1 MVGMDYRFEKFDP
14 STLRDERLEQLRKL
28 FNQLLM
34 RTGGDVEEALDWMQ
48 RLWEYH
54 NFFDGEIS
62 FEEFKEFLEGK
73 GYLDRDE
80 QGYLEITSKGD
91 FALRSDALLEI
102 FNSLKKDAMGDHRT
116 EFGGTG
122 FDALPETRPFEFGDR
137 VNDIHYF
144 ESIKNA
150 LIRTGLDNFSVGQ
163 DDLVVFEKEHQ
174 TSCATAV
181 LIDISHSMTL
191 YGEDRI
197 TPAKQ
202 VAMALQE
209 LIRSRF
215 PRDTVDIIAF
225 GDEAFLIDP
234 AEVPYL
240 QNGPYHTNTH
250 AALQLAQQVLLS
262 RRHANRQIFM
272 ITDGKPTQIVEEDGQ
287 VYRNT
292 FSLDPR
298 IVAPTINEAIR
309 CRRRDIEITTFM
321 ITSDPYLREFIEEL
335 TAANQGKAYFSSL
348 DRLGEFV
355 FADFAKNR
363 RKRFQ
368 G

>member
-1 MVGMDYRFEKFDP
+1 MDYRFTEFDP

-34 RTGGDVEEALDWMQ
+34 RTGGDVEEALEWMR
-48 RLWEYH
+48 RLFEYH
-54 NFFDGEIS
+54 NFFEGEIG
-62 FEEFKEFLEGK
+62 FDEFREYLEENGFLEQN
-73 GYLDRDE
+73 E
-80 QGYLEITSKGD
+80 QGFLEITSKGD
-91 FALRSDALLEI
+91 LSLRSDALTEI
-102 FNSLKKDAMGDHRT
+102 FTSLKKDTLGDHRT
-116 EFGGTG
+116 DHTGIG
-122 FDALPETRPFEFGDR
+122 FDQLPETRPYEFGDLTR
-137 VNDIHYF
+137 DISYT

-150 LIRTGLDNFSVGQ
+150 IINHGLENFQIEQ
-163 DDLVVFEKEHQ
+163 DDLVVHEKENL

-181 LIDISHSMTL
+181 LLDISHSMTL

-215 PRDTVDIIAF
+215 PKDTVDIITF
-225 GDEAFLIDP
+225 GDEAQLIDP
-234 AEVPYL
+234 SEVPYL
-240 QNGPYHTNTH
+240 SNGPFHTNTH

-272 ITDGKPTQIVEEDGQ
+272 ITDGKPTQITEEDGG

-292 FSLDPR
+292 FALDPR
-298 IVAPTINEAIR
+298 IVTPTINEAVR
-309 CRRRDIEITTFM
+309 CKRREIEITTFM
-321 ITSDPYLREFIEEL
+321 IASDPYLREFVEDL
-335 TAANQGKAYFSSL
+335 TEACQGKAYYASL
-348 DRLGEFV
+348 DNLGEVV

-363 RKRFQ
+363 RKRFK

>member
-1 MVGMDYRFEKFDP
+1 MDYRFEKFDP
-14 STLRDERLEQLRKL
+14 QTIKDERLEQLRQL

-54 NFFDGEIS
+54 NFFDGEVS
-62 FEEFKEFLEGK
+62 FGEFKEYLEEK
-73 GYLDRDE
+73 GYLEQDE
-80 QGYLEITSKGD
+80 DGYLEITQKGD
-91 FALRSDALLEI
+91 FSLRSDALLEI
-102 FNSLKKDAMGDHRT
+102 FSSLKKDALGDHRT
-116 EFGGTG
+116 DHSGIG
-122 FDALPETRPFEFGDR
+122 FDVLPETRPFEFGDR
-137 VNDIHYF
+137 VNDIHYT

-150 LIRTGLDNFSVGQ
+150 IINHGIENFTVGQ
-163 DDLVVFEKEHQ
+163 DDLVVYEKEHQ

-202 VAMALQE
+202 VAMALQQM
-209 LIRSRF
+209 IRSRF
-215 PRDTVDIIAF
+215 PKDSVDVIAF

-234 AEVPYL
+234 SEVPYL

-262 RRHANRQIFM
+262 RRHSNRQIFM
-272 ITDGKPTQIVEEDGQ
+272 ITDGKPTQIIEDDGQ

-292 FSLDPR
+292 FQLDPR
-298 IVAPTINEAIR
+298 IINPTINEAVR
-309 CRRRDIEITTFM
+309 CRRREIDITTFM
-321 ITSDPYLREFIEEL
+321 IASDPYLREFIEEL
-335 TAANQGKAYFSSL
+335 TAANQGKAYYSSL